1 MERLEPR
8 EVRLELAQLRVRGL
22 AERVAVAPEDR
33 QIRRR
38 RLGPR
43 RLQERLD
50 AAVLGGTHIPG
61 GRQGLRKLWPF
72 PVALSFHWLQP
83 AALGR
88 AVDGAQGLTASDL
101 KRFNVKA
108 EDVGKPAFAIPDRLK
123 NLGAGLRSSNA
134 APVE

>member
-1 MERLEPR
+1 MPPTRLSTVKNNTHTTPPPTRPDTKIYLPLRFLIIIIVRPRLEVPVERLEPR

-50 AAVLGGTHIPG
+50 AAARAPR
-61 GRQGLRKLWPF
+61 GR
-72 PVALSFHWLQP
+72 
-83 AALGR
+83 
-88 AVDGAQGLTASDL
+88 
-101 KRFNVKA
+101 
-108 EDVGKPAFAIPDRLK
+108 
-123 NLGAGLRSSNA
+123 
-134 APVE
+134 